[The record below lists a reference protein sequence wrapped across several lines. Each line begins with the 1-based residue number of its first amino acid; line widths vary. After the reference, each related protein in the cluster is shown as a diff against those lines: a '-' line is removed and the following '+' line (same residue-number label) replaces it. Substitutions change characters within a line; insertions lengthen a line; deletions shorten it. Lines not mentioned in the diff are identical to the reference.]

1 MSMTGRPPRSGV
13 VWSGPL
19 HVRARPWPT
28 SPDCAFLLIG
38 ASHHSSAALPAPHHV
53 NEWLST
59 LAEWGYRR
67 VRTNAVA
74 DDLASALAGHGFSV
88 VQDLAL
94 LRRAHR
100 DTPRFE
106 IPRDARP
113 QPVRRLSLHSA
124 DILDLDDIAFGH
136 EWRLDAESLAD
147 ALAATSSARVWVSR
161 RDDTLEGFVVAGLT
175 GRTGYVQRLAVHPSV
190 RRSGVASRLVA
201 RTLQWTHKRGARET
215 LVNTEITNA
224 AALGLYERL
233 GFDTLD
239 HRLKVMERSL

>member
-28 SPDCAFLLIG
+28 APDCAFLLIG
-38 ASHHSSAALPAPHHV
+38 ASHHGEPAPPAGHHV
-53 NEWLST
+53 GEWLST
-59 LAEWGYRR
+59 LADWGYRR
-67 VRTNAVA
+67 VRTNAVP
-74 DDLASALAGHGFSV
+74 DNLAVALGDSGFTV
-88 VQDLAL
+88 AQDLAL
-94 LRRAHR
+94 LRRLHR
-100 DTPRFE
+100 DVPRFD

-113 QPVRRLSLHSA
+113 HPVRRLSVHSA
-124 DILDLDDIAFGH
+124 DILDLDDVAFGH

-147 ALAATSSARVWVSR
+147 ALAATSAARVWVSR

-201 RTLQWTHKRGARET
+201 RALQWTHRRGAKET
-215 LVNTEITNA
+215 LVNTEVTNV
-224 AALGLYERL
+224 AALGLYDRL
-233 GFDTLD
+233 GFEALD

>member
-28 SPDCAFLLIG
+28 SPECAFLLIG
-38 ASHHSSAALPAPHHV
+38 ASHHGSSTPPTDHHV
-53 NEWLST
+53 GEWLST
-59 LAEWGYRR
+59 LADWGYQR
-67 VRTNAVA
+67 VRTNAVP
-74 DDLASALAGHGFSV
+74 DDLAHTLGSHGFAV
-88 VQDLAL
+88 AQDLAL
-94 LRRAHR
+94 LRRTHN
-100 DTPRFE
+100 DSPKFD

-113 QPVRRLSLHSA
+113 QPVRRLSAHSV

-136 EWRLDAESLAD
+136 DWHLDAESLAD
-147 ALAATSSARVWVSR
+147 SLAATSSARVWVSR

-201 RTLQWTHKRGARET
+201 RALQWTHRRGARET
-215 LVNTEITNA
+215 FVNTEITNV

-233 GFDTLD
+233 GFDILD
-239 HRLKVMERSL
+239 RRLKVMERPL